1 MEANQV
7 NDVSDKQWID
17 AIGSRIKDLLGCTDL
32 DQDTQELV
40 VASCQ
45 FGLMME
51 PKLLQQFKGGNGLI
65 ESDYFDDT
73 DLPREVIGKNW
84 RMLIR
89 KGKASKA

>member
-1 MEANQV
+1 MAT
-7 NDVSDKQWID
+7 SDKQWID
-17 AIGSRIKDLLGCTDL
+17 AIGNRLNDALNCADL
-32 DQDTQELV
+32 DVDTRELI

-73 DLPREVIGKNW
+73 EDFPREVIGKNW

>member
-1 MEANQV
+1 MNV
-7 NDVSDKQWID
+7 PDKAIID
-17 AIGSRIKDLLGCTDL
+17 AAGSRLQDALGCADL
-32 DQDTQELV
+32 DQDTKELI
-40 VASCQ
+40 VATFQ
-45 FGLMME
+45 FGLLME
-51 PKLLQQFKGGNGLI
+51 PRLLQQFKEGNGLL

>member
-1 MEANQV
+1 M
-7 NDVSDKQWID
+7 DTPDKSWID
-17 AIGSRIKDLLGCTDL
+17 AIGSRLNDALTCADL
-32 DQDTQELV
+32 DVDTRELI

-51 PKLLQQFKGGNGLI
+51 PKLLQQFKRGNGLI